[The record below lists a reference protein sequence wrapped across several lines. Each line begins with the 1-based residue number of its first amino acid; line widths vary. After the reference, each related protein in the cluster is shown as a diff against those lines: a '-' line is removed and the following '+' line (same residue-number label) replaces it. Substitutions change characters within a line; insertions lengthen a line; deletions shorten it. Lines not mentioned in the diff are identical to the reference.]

1 MLFTVRHI
9 LQIKGSD
16 IWSISPEATV
26 YDALRLMSDKDIGAL
41 MVIEDDHLIGIIS
54 ERDYARKIILQ
65 GKTSRETKVRE
76 IMSPIEYTIHPEQTI
91 DECMDLMTR
100 KRLRH
105 LPVMEGDHLLG
116 VVSIGDVVYSII
128 TRQRR
133 TIRKYE
139 SMKPG
144 ERES

>member
-91 DECMDLMTR
+91 DECLS
-100 KRLRH
+100 LIH
-105 LPVMEGDHLLG
+105 
-116 VVSIGDVVYSII
+116 I
-128 TRQRR
+128 
-133 TIRKYE
+133 
-139 SMKPG
+139 
-144 ERES
+144 